1 MSEVEISDT
10 VSVAEEQHYIDE
22 YYDETEDKMDTKFE
36 DFLKNRTP
44 PTMPEKIEDLMTKQE
59 LLSKQKQESG
69 NDNET
74 KKYKLDN
81 NNVREETNKQMLSKT
96 QINKMLK
103 EQSSNIAKQANEIKK
118 KNDYLPDLEYIE
130 RNNTFFKK
138 FLNYVID
145 FDHDMNIVNI
155 MHEWTNFKYSPY
167 NDLKTNYIR
176 QAGERVV
183 IIEQLGEIFN
193 HNFLTYI
200 NAQNYRFDSLNFEIT
215 KFIGNTS
222 EKHKIP
228 TKFEY
233 NFIKNM
239 LSRVLICML
248 CNVDRCFIGETT
260 QINNHFK
267 KAVQH
272 YLNEFSH
279 ILKTHNKISHSWE
292 VFESCLFLSQF
303 DSQIFKYN
311 GANDLKDKL
320 IECYKDNDNFLIEQL
335 IANTLK
341 TFIPTIAY
349 SYFTYIKNIYLI
361 GRLLSIYANKQLYK
375 GKTKEQIEI
384 DLYIIA
390 SALTIEYEINY
401 IANINVRCTPVCKNG
416 KELSKQTEL
425 YYINHLISGPQYCLL
440 KQLELSLPTLS
451 ETFIN

>member
-1 MSEVEISDT
+1 MSEIEISDN
-10 VSVAEEQHYIDE
+10 VSIAEDEQHYIDE
-22 YYDETEDKMDTKFE
+22 YYDETEDKLDSKFE
-36 DFLKNRTP
+36 EFLKNRIP
-44 PTMPEKIEDLMTKQE
+44 PTVPEKIEDLMTKQE
-59 LLSKQKQESG
+59 LMKKKQEEQ
-69 NDNET
+69 DT

-81 NNVREETNKQMLSKT
+81 NNVKEESNKQMLSKT

-103 EQSSNIAKQANEIKK
+103 EQSNNIAKQANEIKK
-118 KNDYLPDLEYIE
+118 TNDYLPDLDYIE
-130 RNNTFFKK
+130 RNNNFFKK
-138 FLNYVID
+138 FLNYTVD
-145 FDHDMNIVNI
+145 FDYDMNIVNI
-155 MHEWTNFKYSPY
+155 MHSWTNFKYNPY

-193 HNFLTYI
+193 HSFLTYI
-200 NAQNYRFDSLNFEIT
+200 NSHNYRFDSLNFEIT

-222 EKHKIP
+222 EKHKTP
-228 TKFEY
+228 TRFEY
-233 NFIKNM
+233 VFIKNM
-239 LSRVLICML
+239 LARVLICML
-248 CNVDRCFIGETT
+248 SNVDRCFIGETT

-272 YLNEFSH
+272 YLNEFSY

-303 DSQIFKYN
+303 DSQIFKFN
-311 GANDLKDKL
+311 GANDLKEKL
-320 IECYKDNDNFLIEQL
+320 MECYKDNDNFVIEQL
-335 IANTLK
+335 VANTLK

-349 SYFTYIKNIYLI
+349 SYFAYIKNIYLI

-375 GKTKEQIEI
+375 DKNKEQIEI

-401 IANINVRCTPVCKNG
+401 IANINVRCTPFCKNG
-416 KELSKQTEL
+416 KELSKQTEI

-440 KQLELSLPTLS
+440 KQIELSLPTLS
-451 ETFIN
+451 ETFVN